1 MNRVSTTTGD
11 FARRGFASAGA
22 AARTWERWADALGA
36 PPPVPL
42 DSFEDAADRDQALT
56 ALVGMWEQAPDVV
69 AGIASDRAWLR
80 RLMAVL
86 GASDALARYLV
97 RYPGEAAALREA
109 RTHRSSGEWL
119 RFFEARVGAADGV
132 IEGNADALRRA
143 NHAAL
148 CEIAARDLV
157 APDPLAAV
165 DLVAAELTA
174 VADAVLAL
182 ALAHAR
188 AEVPGWERVRL
199 AIVAMG
205 KTGAGEL
212 NYVSDVDVIHVAE
225 PADGVVVA
233 EAMAIGTRLAAAV
246 ARICSAHTGEGTIWQ
261 VDAALRPEGNAGP
274 LVRTLESCRAYYAK
288 WAKNWEFQAL
298 IKARPAAG
306 DAALGRAFCDLV
318 APLVWQAGQRDGFLG
333 EVRAMRQ
340 RVVAL
345 IPPKQADREIKLGVG
360 GLRDVEFSVQLLQ
373 LVHGRADDR
382 IRARGTFEALHQLVA
397 AGYVGRADGQALEQ
411 AYRFQRVL
419 EHRIQ
424 LRHLRRTH
432 LLPDEPEGLALVA
445 RAMSLAPSELTA
457 RWRASSRQVK
467 RLQQRIF
474 FSPLLD
480 AVSAI
485 PAEGLRLTTEAAET
499 RMRALGF
506 HDSKSALG
514 HIRALTTGSTRTA
527 EIQRQLM
534 PAMLGWFAEGPNPD
548 FGLLA
553 FRQLSDALGATSWY
567 LRALRDEG
575 WMAPRLARVCSSSRY
590 VVDLLKRAPETVQ
603 LLASDEEL
611 QPRDAA
617 AITAAMLRA
626 AGRHDDVEGAIL
638 SVRALR
644 RAELCRIGLADVL
657 GNIRLETTGRWLSDL
672 AAASI
677 DAALAI
683 ARRDVDAPA
692 VGVVALGRWG
702 GQEMSY
708 ASDADLM
715 FVVADDAG
723 PAGVA
728 AATSLV
734 RRAADILGRPGPDPA
749 LELDSD
755 LRPEGKD
762 GAQVRTVASY
772 AAYYDKW
779 SSTWE
784 AQAMLRARPGA
795 GDLELA
801 SAVVGLVDPIR
812 YPVGGLTAAQVLE
825 IRKLKLRME
834 SERIPRGIPRER
846 HLKLGKGG
854 LSDIEWTVQLLQ
866 LQHGHAVP
874 ALRTTSTLEALA
886 ALREAGILTP
896 GQAADLRDAW
906 RHASQ
911 LRDVV
916 MLARGKASDA
926 FPSDLRDLATV
937 ADLMGHP
944 AGQTSQLVEETKR
957 LMRRATHVVD
967 QVFWEG

>member
-22 AARTWERWADALGA
+22 AARTWENWAAALGA
-36 PPPVPL
+36 APPVPL
-42 DSFEDAADRDQALT
+42 EAFDDAADRDRALT

-69 AGIASDRAWLR
+69 GDIARDGAWLR
-80 RLMAVL
+80 RLMSVL
-86 GASDALARYLV
+86 GASDVLARHLA
-97 RYPGEAAALREA
+97 RHPAEAGVLREA
-109 RTHRSSGEWL
+109 RLHRTAPEWL
-119 RFFEARVGAADGV
+119 SFFEGRVGASDGV
-132 IEGNADALRRA
+132 IEGNGDALRRA
-143 NHAAL
+143 NHTAL
-148 CEIAARDLV
+148 CEIAARDL
-157 APDPLAAV
+157 AAADPAAAV
-165 DLVAAELTA
+165 DGIAAELTA

-199 AIVAMG
+199 AVVAMG

-225 PADGVVVA
+225 PADGVPVA
-233 EAMAIGTRLAAAV
+233 EAMTIGTRLAAAL
-246 ARICSAHTGEGTIWQ
+246 ARICSAHTAEGTIWE

-274 LVRTLESCRAYYAK
+274 LVRTLESCRAYYAR

-306 DAALGRAFCDLV
+306 DPELGQAFCDMV
-318 APLVWQAGQRDGFLG
+318 APLVWQAGQRDGFLA

-340 RVVAL
+340 RVVSL
-345 IPPKQADREIKLGVG
+345 IPPKQADREIKLGAG

-382 IRARGTFEALHQLVA
+382 IRARGTFEALHQLVG
-397 AGYVGRADGQALEQ
+397 AGYVGRADGQELEQ

-432 LLPDEPEGLALVA
+432 LVPDDPEALALVA
-445 RAMSLAPSELTA
+445 RAMAMTPADLTA
-457 RWRASSRQVK
+457 TWRASTRKVQ

-506 HDSKSALG
+506 SDSRAALA
-514 HIRALTTGSTRTA
+514 HVRALTTGSTRTA

-534 PAMLGWFAEGPNPD
+534 PAMLGWFADGPNPD

-575 WMAPRLARVCSSSRY
+575 WMASRLARVCSSSRY

-626 AGRHDDVEGAIL
+626 AGRHDDVEGAIA

-644 RAELCRIGLADVL
+644 RAELCRIALADVL
-657 GNIRLETTGRWLSDL
+657 GNIRLETTGSWLSDL

-683 ARRDVDAPA
+683 ARRDIGAPP

-702 GQEMSY
+702 GREMSY

-715 FVVADDAG
+715 FVIADDAG
-723 PAGVA
+723 ADGVA
-728 AATSLV
+728 AATALV

-749 LELDSD
+749 LVLDSD

-762 GAQVRTVASY
+762 GAQVRTVSSY
-772 AAYYDKW
+772 AAYYGKW

-795 GDLELA
+795 GDLALA
-801 SAVVGLVDPIR
+801 AEVVGLIDPIR
-812 YPVGGLTAAQVLE
+812 YPAGGLSQAQVLE

-834 SERIPRGIPRER
+834 SERIPRGVPRER

-866 LQHGHAVP
+866 LRHGHAVP
-874 ALRTTSTLEALA
+874 ALRTTSTLPALE
-886 ALREAGILTP
+886 ALREASILTQ
-896 GQAADLRDAW
+896 GRAADLRDAW
-906 RHASQ
+906 RRASQ

-916 MLARGKASDA
+916 MLARGRASDA
-926 FPSDLRDLATV
+926 FPADPRDLATV
-937 ADLMGHP
+937 ADLMGYP
-944 AGQTSQLVEETKR
+944 SGQTSRLVEETRR
-957 LMRRATHVVD
+957 LLRRAAQVVD